1 MTLRNY
7 IDSHALQRA
16 FIANQLN
23 RLADLISDQGEVIL
37 EDAGIVFPARATSTV
52 LLIGE
57 RGGMSAADIGNI
69 LEQPHQLVTQRIELL
84 IKLNIAERVN
94 DPSDGRRKVIQL
106 TSKGQDQFR
115 KLQIFLKDAEQ
126 LFTTLFQELGYDLT
140 SIAQET
146 TDALNKSSL
155 RDRMRSIRNSG

>member
-1 MTLRNY
+1 
-7 IDSHALQRA
+7 
-16 FIANQLN
+16 
-23 RLADLISDQGEVIL
+23 
-37 EDAGIVFPARATSTV
+37 
-52 LLIGE
+52 
-57 RGGMSAADIGNI
+57 MSAADIGNI